1 MQRRSGEWSY
11 SIPDALGREVLRGT
25 CKTLGGA
32 NLAQSLLD
40 GKTLVA
46 RYDGSSGDAGYAV
59 LLDGQAVELAGG
71 RFLSAQYYDSYDFLS
86 RSEFSELGF
95 ENDPNYGKRYTG
107 GDKSL
112 HTGSIRTSLSPQ
124 QTVRMPEAY
133 YYDLHG
139 RLVQSNGRNHLGG
152 KDRYLARY
160 DFTGRPVQTRESHSS
175 SASGSQRGLTTTLA
189 YDHDG
194 RLSSQRLA
202 LSSATIPMTTN
213 YSYDEA
219 GRLSEKTLGST
230 PVSYAYNVR
239 GWIGKIASAPFVS
252 ELRYENPRYGGAPLY
267 SGMVSQWTWKHGQQP
282 ENDYVFSYDG
292 VGRMVAAKHFVD
304 GARTDGYT
312 ERGIRY
318 DANGNLLAISRT
330 AGGAVSDSLRFTLGG
345 DVLLD
350 VSGTSTGVF
359 EYDPSGNLVKDGL
372 NRLEFSYNCLNLMQ
386 TAETASG
393 ALKAQFTYG
402 SDGRKLSEKAGT
414 GGFEYMGSLIYAY
427 RGGTLSLAQ
436 AVTDE
441 GTIQSA
447 GVNYFIRDHLGS
459 VRAVVDHTGKI
470 VERNDYYPFGGR
482 HENASLP
489 LTGVNRY
496 KFGGKETLEPV
507 SLDMLDFGARFYDPR
522 IARWNTQDPLAE
534 QNPSV
539 SLYAYC
545 SNNPISRIDPDG
557 MLDDWV
563 ERGNRV
569 VFDPDIHGPNDPK
582 LQSGDHYLGA
592 SYQVVKDGNTIT
604 DYRSD
609 GSIMFSQ
616 ESYAYKRM
624 VGQSNSTGNE
634 SFMAMTDKGF
644 LVLPDYDNS
653 RFESLYREYGYEF
666 VNGNLQDPFGTTY
679 KIFGTVHTHP
689 NGGPPSRDAVSNY
702 GDLAFASYCTPNKP
716 AYVLRLNGENKVSFI
731 VAHPN
736 LPRNPKNFKYKMETV
751 TDSYPDANV
760 TNVLNGRFSLKKFT
774 IQNRVYFNNYR

>member
-1 MQRRSGEWSY
+1 
-11 SIPDALGREVLRGT
+11 
-25 CKTLGGA
+25 
-32 NLAQSLLD
+32 
-40 GKTLVA
+40 
-46 RYDGSSGDAGYAV
+46 
-59 LLDGQAVELAGG
+59 
-71 RFLSAQYYDSYDFLS
+71 
-86 RSEFSELGF
+86 
-95 ENDPNYGKRYTG
+95 
-107 GDKSL
+107 
-112 HTGSIRTSLSPQ
+112 
-124 QTVRMPEAY
+124 MPEAY

-139 RLVQSNGRNHLGG
+139 RLVQCNGRNHLGG

-194 RLSSQRLA
+194 RLSQRRTT
-202 LSSATIPMTTN
+202 LSSVTTPLTAR

-318 DANGNLLAISRT
+318 DANGNLLSISRT

-372 NRLEFSYNCLNLMQ
+372 NRLEFSYNCLNLIQ
-386 TAETASG
+386 TVQTTVGAS
-393 ALKAQFTYG
+393 KAQFAYG

-459 VRAVVDHTGKI
+459 VRAVVDHTGKT

-482 HENASLP
+482 HENSALSLSA
-489 LTGVNRY
+489 TNRY
-496 KFGGKETLEPV
+496 KFGGKESLEQV
-507 SLDMLDFGARFYDPR
+507 NLDMLDFGARFYDPR

-534 QNPSV
+534 KNNTQSP
-539 SLYAYC
+539 YAFC
-545 SNNPISRIDPDG
+545 NNNPVNVIDPDG
-557 MLDDWV
+557 KDGIYVTFPQYRADGYPFTGHAGVLLIDNKSGYTKYYEYGRYRGDPNGFVNNYPVPNVVMENGYPTAESLNNVLSVISNESGKSQRLEGAYVRSDDFDAMNEYAKQKLA
-563 ERGNRV
+563 ERTDPDREKYDIFTNNCGTFAHEVLKQDKQVDAPMIVDPRPV
-569 VFDPDIHGPNDPK
+569 SIIDEYQKSFTPISFDPGKGTSMKFNDKTVIYDVQKNETTIRQSLWQKLWRSPK
-582 LQSGDHYLGA
+582 
-592 SYQVVKDGNTIT
+592 K
-604 DYRSD
+604 
-609 GSIMFSQ
+609 
-616 ESYAYKRM
+616 
-624 VGQSNSTGNE
+624 
-634 SFMAMTDKGF
+634 
-644 LVLPDYDNS
+644 
-653 RFESLYREYGYEF
+653 
-666 VNGNLQDPFGTTY
+666 
-679 KIFGTVHTHP
+679 
-689 NGGPPSRDAVSNY
+689 
-702 GDLAFASYCTPNKP
+702 
-716 AYVLRLNGENKVSFI
+716 
-731 VAHPN
+731 
-736 LPRNPKNFKYKMETV
+736 
-751 TDSYPDANV
+751 
-760 TNVLNGRFSLKKFT
+760 
-774 IQNRVYFNNYR
+774 

>member
-194 RLSSQRLA
+194 RLSQRRTT
-202 LSSATIPMTTN
+202 LSSVTTPLTAR

-219 GRLSEKTLGST
+219 GRLSEKTLGPT
-230 PVSYAYNVR
+230 PVSYTYNVR

-386 TAETASG
+386 TVQTTVGAS
-393 ALKAQFTYG
+393 KAQFTYG
-402 SDGRKLSEKAGT
+402 SDGRKLSEKART
-414 GGFEYMGSLIYAY
+414 GGFEYLGSLIYAY
-427 RGGTLSLAQ
+427 RGRILDLVQ

-534 QNPSV
+534 KYF
-539 SLYAYC
+539 SLSPYNYC
-545 SNNPISRIDPDG
+545 AGNPITLVDPTG
-557 MLDDWV
+557 M
-563 ERGNRV
+563 
-569 VFDPDIHGPNDPK
+569 FM
-582 LQSGDHYLGA
+582 
-592 SYQVVKDGNTIT
+592 T
-604 DYRSD
+604 DYFNLNGKKVRHVDDNKTDRYLVLTTS
-609 GSIMFSQ
+609 SQ
-616 ESYAYKRM
+616 ESIVDQTIEAGGMIDVPTNDMVALMSEIYDRM
-624 VGQSNSTGNE
+624 EQTG
-634 SFMAMTDKGF
+634 
-644 LVLPDYDNS
+644 L
-653 RFESLYREYGYEF
+653 EYGFRVGEKGTLSRIVEGKSGELSF
-666 VNGNLQDPFGTTY
+666 NDWLPAMKDLVDQGDRVVLDAHGHPLKKDENGNIISVGTPKPSPVDKENVVGCQPNIVLGYQQQQFPVHNTFPTQFETKTVRY
-679 KIFGTVHTHP
+679 IGFFNRDQVFSPIEFSKFRNSIFKI
-689 NGGPPSRDAVSNY
+689 
-702 GDLAFASYCTPNKP
+702 NKQ
-716 AYVLRLNGENKVSFI
+716 R
-731 VAHPN
+731 
-736 LPRNPKNFKYKMETV
+736 
-751 TDSYPDANV
+751 
-760 TNVLNGRFSLKKFT
+760 
-774 IQNRVYFNNYR
+774 

>member
-1 MQRRSGEWSY
+1 
-11 SIPDALGREVLRGT
+11 
-25 CKTLGGA
+25 
-32 NLAQSLLD
+32 
-40 GKTLVA
+40 
-46 RYDGSSGDAGYAV
+46 
-59 LLDGQAVELAGG
+59 
-71 RFLSAQYYDSYDFLS
+71 
-86 RSEFSELGF
+86 
-95 ENDPNYGKRYTG
+95 
-107 GDKSL
+107 
-112 HTGSIRTSLSPQ
+112 
-124 QTVRMPEAY
+124 
-133 YYDLHG
+133 
-139 RLVQSNGRNHLGG
+139 
-152 KDRYLARY
+152 
-160 DFTGRPVQTRESHSS
+160 
-175 SASGSQRGLTTTLA
+175 
-189 YDHDG
+189 
-194 RLSSQRLA
+194 
-202 LSSATIPMTTN
+202 
-213 YSYDEA
+213 
-219 GRLSEKTLGST
+219 
-230 PVSYAYNVR
+230 
-239 GWIGKIASAPFVS
+239 
-252 ELRYENPRYGGAPLY
+252 
-267 SGMVSQWTWKHGQQP
+267 MVSQWTWKHGQQP

-386 TAETASG
+386 TVQTTVGAS
-393 ALKAQFTYG
+393 KAQFTYG
-402 SDGRKLSEKAGT
+402 SDGRKLSEKART
-414 GGFEYMGSLIYAY
+414 GGFEYLGSLIYAY
-427 RGGTLSLAQ
+427 RGRILDLVQ

>member
-1 MQRRSGEWSY
+1 M
-11 SIPDALGREVLRGT
+11 GREVLRGT

-95 ENDPNYGKRYTG
+95 ENDPKYGKRYTG

-139 RLVQSNGRNHLGG
+139 RLVQCNGRNHLGG

-194 RLSSQRLA
+194 RLSQRRTT
-202 LSSATIPMTTN
+202 LSSVTTSLTAR

-219 GRLSEKTLGST
+219 GRLSEKTLGPT

-292 VGRMVAAKHFVD
+292 VGRLVAAKHFVD

-318 DANGNLLAISRT
+318 DANGNLLSISRT

-372 NRLEFSYNCLNLMQ
+372 KRLEFSYNCLNLMQ

-402 SDGRKLSEKAGT
+402 SDGRKLSEKART
-414 GGFEYMGSLIYAY
+414 GGFEYLGSLIYAY
-427 RGGTLSLAQ
+427 RGRILDLVQ

-496 KFGGKETLEPV
+496 KFGGKESLEPV

-534 QNPSV
+534 KYFSFSPYNYCAGNPV
-539 SLYAYC
+539 TVT
-545 SNNPISRIDPDG
+545 DPDG
-557 MLDDWV
+557 RALLSLQNRSPIYDRQGKFLGTDDEGLQGEAIV
-563 ERGNRV
+563 MDSEDFRQGMSPDEARSKRV
-569 VFDPDIHGPNDPK
+569 DVNSMDQESRDRMT
-582 LQSGDHYLGA
+582 DHYNGL
-592 SYQVVKDGNTIT
+592 QD
-604 DYRSD
+604 R
-609 GSIMFSQ
+609 
-616 ESYAYKRM
+616 
-624 VGQSNSTGNE
+624 
-634 SFMAMTDKGF
+634 
-644 LVLPDYDNS
+644 PDYDGYLTLQEAN
-653 RFESLYREYGYEF
+653 EWYR
-666 VNGNLQDPFGTTY
+666 NGNGEPL
-679 KIFGTVHTHP
+679 
-689 NGGPPSRDAVSNY
+689 
-702 GDLAFASYCTPNKP
+702 FASLEKIDLSGIYSLGEKYVGQEKRISLFLASESFNDALVYGTITLKRYPNHHVR
-716 AYVLRLNGENKVSFI
+716 AYADKYDFDMHNSFNPLNW
-731 VAHPN
+731 
-736 LPRNPKNFKYKMETV
+736 PRNISTII
-751 TDSYPDANV
+751 
-760 TNVLNGRFSLKKFT
+760 GKKVAGKGQAYYINLYGSKA
-774 IQNRVYFNNYR
+774 IQPILPWIK